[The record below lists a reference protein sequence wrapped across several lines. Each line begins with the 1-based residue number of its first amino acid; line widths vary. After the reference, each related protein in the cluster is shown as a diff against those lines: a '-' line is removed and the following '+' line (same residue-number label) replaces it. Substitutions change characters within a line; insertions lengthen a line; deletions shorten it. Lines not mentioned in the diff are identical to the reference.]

1 METYTISE
9 LSEILNVSERTI
21 IRQFQAFFDK
31 YKNLYSKGVE
41 IPFELAQLVF
51 NRQIPTKNISSDSE
65 EDTLTM
71 EEDIFITALLG
82 RSPKFTDTLYLS
94 IKDFV
99 LDKMP
104 LKAKLAYF
112 SKNLTEALTSYTEVL
127 SEKIELCEGVVEVI
141 KENKMSFPYVMEELI
156 KEMSNYIEVLKNGRK
171 F

>member
-1 METYTISE
+1 
-9 LSEILNVSERTI
+9 
-21 IRQFQAFFDK
+21 
-31 YKNLYSKGVE
+31 
-41 IPFELAQLVF
+41 
-51 NRQIPTKNISSDSE
+51 
-65 EDTLTM
+65 M